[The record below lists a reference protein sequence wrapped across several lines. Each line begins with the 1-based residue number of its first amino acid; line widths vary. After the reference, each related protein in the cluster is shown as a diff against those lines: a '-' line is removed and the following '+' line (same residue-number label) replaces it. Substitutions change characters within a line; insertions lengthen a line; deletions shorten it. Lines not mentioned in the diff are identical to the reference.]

1 MARWDTRIWW
11 LWSLTIGLAACN
23 SNECQGVGA
32 KLEAARLVS
41 TDVAGE
47 LLTPGAILGV
57 TEQGELV
64 RTWEE
69 AGFAG
74 LAEPP
79 TLAEGQQVVFFRPGL
94 SGACGT
100 EDITGFFSVDTR
112 TLRVSILSHAACG
125 GSCDCAG
132 PTNSLEAWLVPGSGA
147 LVACRHGDGC
157 L

>member
-1 MARWDTRIWW
+1 LAPLKARHWW
-11 LWSLTIGLAACN
+11 LWSLTMGLGACK
-23 SNECQGVGA
+23 SNECVGVGA
-32 KLEAARLVS
+32 KLDATRLVS

-47 LLTPGAILGV
+47 LLTAGAILGV

-64 RTWEE
+64 RAWEE

-79 TLAEGQQVVFFRPGL
+79 TLAAGDQVVFFRPGR

-100 EDITGFFSVDTR
+100 EDITGVYQPDPR
-112 TLRVSILSHAACG
+112 TVRVSILSHAACSG
-125 GSCDCAG
+125 TCDCAG
-132 PTNSLEAWLVPGSGA
+132 PTNFLEAWHVPGAGA
-147 LVACRHGDGC
+147 LVACRHGEGC